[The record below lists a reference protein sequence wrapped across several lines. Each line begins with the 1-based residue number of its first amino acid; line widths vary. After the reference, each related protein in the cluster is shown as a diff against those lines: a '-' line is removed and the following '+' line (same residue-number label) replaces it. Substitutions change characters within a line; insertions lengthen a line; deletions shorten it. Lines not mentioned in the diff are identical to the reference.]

1 MNLRNY
7 NIYFHTHTISGI
19 VISLVLYV
27 IFFAG
32 SFAFFKSEI
41 SNWQHNTP
49 NAVVQKNQIDMNR
62 VRDSMAAG
70 MDLYGRDLSI
80 TLNDR
85 TRRMILSATASKDST
100 VKGRGGYFYM
110 DAATFQKN
118 NYRKSYDLGEFLY
131 RLHFLAPLN
140 VIGGRGFPF
149 GYYLAGIVAF
159 LFLFAIITGTLVHWK
174 KIVSNFYVFR
184 PWEKLKTLWTDIHTA
199 LGVITLPFL
208 FVFAVTGA
216 YYLISFPLVSQ
227 PVAAYQYGGSTDSL
241 LNATNTRT
249 ARYAFTY
256 RPFQKAPDL
265 NAYFRDARQ
274 RMPDTEVRN
283 LVISNYGDQSMRI
296 TVNGANPHKNFTG
309 TASVVYNGVTGKVEQ
324 FTSLEGPSSY
334 DKAVDNLMYTL
345 HFGNFG
351 GNIVRILYF
360 LLGIAGCIVIISGVM
375 IWLVARKKKSIPE
388 RKRRFNQWLA
398 NIYLSSSISMYP
410 VTAAVFIAVK
420 LNPDGGRTFIYNFY
434 FWTWLAVAIALVL
447 RRNNY
452 KTTRDCLL
460 LGGLLGL
467 AIPIVNGLVTGN
479 WIWISWQNAYY
490 DLLFI
495 DLLWIVMSITTLV
508 TWVLVVRKQQDKLKM
523 ALSPSPS

>member
-7 NIYFHTHTISGI
+7 NIYFHTHTVSGI
-19 VISLVLYV
+19 IISLVLYV

-41 SNWQHNTP
+41 ANWQQNTP
-49 NAVVQKNQIDMNR
+49 NAAVQKSQIDMNR
-62 VRDSMAAG
+62 VRDTMAAD
-70 MDLYGRDLSI
+70 MDLYGRDLYI
-80 TLNDR
+80 TLNER
-85 TRRMILSATASKDST
+85 SSRMIVSATTSKDTT
-100 VKGRGGYFYM
+100 VKGRGGFFYM
-110 DAATFQKN
+110 DAADFVKKD
-118 NYRKSYDLGEFLY
+118 YRQSYDLGEFLY

-216 YYLISFPLVSQ
+216 YYLISFPLVTQ
-227 PVAAYQYGGSTDSL
+227 PVAASQYGGSTDSL
-241 LNATNTRT
+241 LHATSTRVT
-249 ARYAFTY
+249 NYNFAHQRVG
-256 RPFQKAPDL
+256 QAPDL
-265 NAYFRDARQ
+265 NAYFRDAREK
-274 RMPDTEVRN
+274 MPETEIRN
-283 LVISNYGDQSMRI
+283 IVVNNYGDQSMRI
-296 TVNGANPHKNFTG
+296 TVNGANPRKNFTG
-309 TASVVYNGVTGKVEQ
+309 TASVVDSGASGQVEK
-324 FTSLEGPSSY
+324 FTPLEHPSSY
-334 DKAVDNLMYTL
+334 NKAVDNLMYTL

-375 IWLVARKKKSIPE
+375 IWLVARNKKNIPE
-388 RKRRFNQWLA
+388 KKRRFNEWLA
-398 NIYLSSSISMYP
+398 NIYLSASISMYP
-410 VTAAVFIAVK
+410 VTAATFIAVK
-420 LNPDGGRTFIYNFY
+420 LNSEAGRGFIYSFY
-434 FWTWLAVAIALVL
+434 FWVWLAITILLVL

-479 WIWISWQNAYY
+479 WIWVSWRHGYY

-495 DLLWIVMSITTLV
+495 DLLWMVMSVTTLV
-508 TWVLVVRKQQDKLKM
+508 TWMLVVRKQQGKLKIVL
-523 ALSPSPS
+523 AAA